1 MNYRSWYN
9 KGHLGRSIAGKMH
22 QKGHARWQGG
32 APFDYSDLGIISV
45 SCPGDFW
52 ETAHDRLLPN
62 PYLFTISE
70 RTISLDLQETQR
82 LKQRCQIAQE
92 TIMNKNETCII
103 FEILTGDEKQ
113 EMRAITAGDTH
124 RHAHTLTR
132 SHDNIITTCVSPGC
146 EQLHCYWTTDCR
158 PAERALLLPAARSS
172 PTRIPQPLHHST
184 PVFHWWTHSEQ
195 YHVQYRVVVLFPS
208 SSK

>member
-1 MNYRSWYN
+1 MFVLPSFSFPGSPPITVHAFVDFHIQATCPVHRNLLIKLDGLFMNYRSWYN

-146 EQLHCYWTTDCR
+146 EQLHCY
-158 PAERALLLPAARSS
+158 
-172 PTRIPQPLHHST
+172 
-184 PVFHWWTHSEQ
+184 
-195 YHVQYRVVVLFPS
+195 
-208 SSK
+208 